1 MDEVSALNPAH
12 GMFPI
17 HAAVGP
23 INPHLAVADE
33 TLARGVVE
41 NIIRVRHGKR
51 EGPGPVSFILEGH
64 RFPIT
69 PARST
74 RERALRIFGPVN
86 AIRGKSNIESG
97 IFAAV
102 AIPGEIEIGH
112 LVTTIGV
119 TIARIHDDR
128 CTIAVGSAAI
138 GHKYN

>member
-1 MDEVSALNPAH
+1 MDEVSALDPAH

-17 HAAVGP
+17 HAAVRP

-41 NIIRVRHGKR
+41 SIIRARHGKR
-51 EGPGPVSFILEGH
+51 DGPGPVRFILEGH
-64 RFPIT
+64 RFAVIPT
-69 PARST
+69 RST
-74 RERALRIFGPVN
+74 RERTLRIFGPVN
-86 AIRGKSNIESG
+86 AIGGKGHIESG

-119 TIARIHDDR
+119 TIAPTRP
-128 CTIAVGSAAI
+128 S
-138 GHKYN
+138 